1 MQKSEKEAL
10 AMEKSTKKQPEIPN
24 ETEDLLEKEIKAE
37 IKRKEK
43 RNRKII
49 RAVKG
54 QIILKCPY
62 EKSVCPKIATKIFPR
77 FLSWKFITSRL
88 TQKESLCSVCK
99 KIDYVL

>member
-54 QIILKCPY
+54 QIIL
-62 EKSVCPKIATKIFPR
+62 
-77 FLSWKFITSRL
+77 
-88 TQKESLCSVCK
+88 
-99 KIDYVL
+99 

>member
-49 RAVKG
+49 RADKG
-54 QIILKCPY
+54 QIIL
-62 EKSVCPKIATKIFPR
+62 
-77 FLSWKFITSRL
+77 
-88 TQKESLCSVCK
+88 
-99 KIDYVL
+99 